1 MEGSILGSLVGLP
14 LDEGFNEGSEL
25 GSLDLDG
32 LKLVL
37 EDGTL
42 EGFILGSLEGSALGS
57 LVGMPLFEGFNE
69 GSEDGAADFDGSKL
83 GSDEG

>member
-25 GSLDLDG
+25 GSFDLDG
-32 LKLVL
+32 LKLIL

-42 EGFILGSLEGSALGS
+42 EGFILGSLEGSTLGT